1 MEESKAKIMCY
12 ERPAREDM
20 ISKLPDPLIS
30 QILFYL
36 PTKEAVKTSVLSHRW
51 ETLWLL
57 VSELDLNSSE
67 FPDYNAFAGFGD
79 RFLEKS
85 CLHKLKLK
93 IMKRKNDKSC
103 VTWWVDFVA
112 RRKLKQLDVEYL
124 YVSGKRLEVMPI
136 SLCVCETL
144 LYLRLSL
151 VLVVG
156 SFDSVSLPSQ
166 DYAFGEKHICY

>member
-1 MEESKAKIMCY
+1 MMEESKAKRMCY

-20 ISKLPDPLIS
+20 ISKLPDPLMS

-57 VSELDLNSSE
+57 VSELDLKSSE

-85 CLHKLKLK
+85 CLHNLKLK
-93 IMKRKNDKSC
+93 ILKRKNDKSC

-112 RRKLKQLDVEYL
+112 RPRRKLKHLDVEYL
-124 YVSGKRLEVMPI
+124 YVSRKRLEVMPI
-136 SLCVCETL
+136 SLCVCE
-144 LYLRLSL
+144 
-151 VLVVG
+151 
-156 SFDSVSLPSQ
+156 
-166 DYAFGEKHICY
+166 